1 LHHIIAELHFSALIW
16 RRQTSKTVNKEP
28 LFIEKNA
35 EGKFAIKR
43 ANTQRASAICD
54 TQSDAIERAKK
65 NERWAYPR

>member
-1 LHHIIAELHFSALIW
+1 MS
-16 RRQTSKTVNKEP
+16 KEP

-65 NERWAYPR
+65 MSDGPIHVERVRNTKIGSPDKWRRI